1 MRVVTGMSRLMDRPT
16 DNRMNSDTGAAGP
29 GHEAAGTRLQ
39 LLAVALAAGTLG
51 AVLGLASARAAQG
64 LAGTPAAWWGMS
76 QLGSAVVCLASG
88 AGALGALWHMAS
100 AALALVALRDELEA
114 PGGGPAARG
123 AALALLDRWGA
134 PMVRRIAAGVLIVGL
149 GSSPAMAA
157 ADPQAG
163 DDLGWQPT
171 ASATQDPSADGGQG
185 GSPQAPPAP
194 PGPPSAQPQSPQPQN
209 PQAPAPQPPA
219 PEGQAPD
226 SPGTAGPASPQQRAG
241 ATTPAP
247 PVTPSPSDPQ
257 PPAPQG
263 LEPGDSGTGSPADR
277 APDGSATGRHVVV
290 RGESLWSIT
299 AGLLPQDAGNAGIA
313 RAWPVLYRANAQ
325 TIGPDPSLITPGT
338 VLTIPADLPG
348 LEPAAGAQ
356 PG

>member
-29 GHEAAGTRLQ
+29 GHEAAGTWLH
-39 LLAVALAAGTLG
+39 LLAVALASGALC
-51 AVLGLASARAAQG
+51 AVLGLTAVRAAHA
-64 LAGTPAAWWGMS
+64 LAQTPAAWWGMS

-88 AGALGALWHMAS
+88 AGALGALWHMVS
-100 AALALVALRDELEA
+100 AAVAAALLPHGRQARTGA
-114 PGGGPAARG
+114 SGARG

-134 PMVRRIAAGVLIVGL
+134 PMVRRIAAGALIVGL

-219 PEGQAPD
+219 PEDLGAGPAPQGQAPD
-226 SPGTAGPASPQQRAG
+226 GPGAASPTSPLEEG
-241 ATTPAP
+241 AEATMPTPPA
-247 PVTPSPSDPQ
+247 TPSPSDPQ
-257 PPAPQG
+257 
-263 LEPGDSGTGSPADR
+263 
-277 APDGSATGRHVVV
+277 
-290 RGESLWSIT
+290 
-299 AGLLPQDAGNAGIA
+299 
-313 RAWPVLYRANAQ
+313 
-325 TIGPDPSLITPGT
+325 
-338 VLTIPADLPG
+338 
-348 LEPAAGAQ
+348 
-356 PG
+356 

>member
-1 MRVVTGMSRLMDRPT
+1 MRVVTGMIRHWDKST
-16 DNRMNSDTGAAGP
+16 AVAGLRRH
-29 GHEAAGTRLQ
+29 GHDAPAGTWLH
-39 LLAVALAAGTLG
+39 LLAVALASGALC
-51 AVLGLASARAAQG
+51 AVLGLTAVRAAHA
-64 LAGTPAAWWGMS
+64 LAQTPAAWWGMS

-88 AGALGALWHMAS
+88 AGALGALWHMVS
-100 AALALVALRDELEA
+100 AAVAAALLPHGRQARTGA
-114 PGGGPAARG
+114 SGARG

-134 PMVRRIAAGVLIVGL
+134 PMVRRIAAGALIVGL

-171 ASATQDPSADGGQG
+171 VSATQDPSADGGRSG
-185 GSPQAPPAP
+185 PQEAPPAP
-194 PGPPSAQPQSPQPQN
+194 PGLPSPQPQAPQPQSPQ
-209 PQAPAPQPPA
+209 APAPEPPA
-219 PEGQAPD
+219 PEDQAPD

-277 APDGSATGRHVVV
+277 APDGSTTGRHVVV